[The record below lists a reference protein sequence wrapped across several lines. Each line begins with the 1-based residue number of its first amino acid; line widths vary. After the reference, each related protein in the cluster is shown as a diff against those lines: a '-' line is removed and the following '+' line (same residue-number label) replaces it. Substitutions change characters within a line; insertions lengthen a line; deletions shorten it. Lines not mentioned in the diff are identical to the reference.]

1 MIPTAM
7 LNSLY
12 TAGSL
17 KNTDG
22 GVEFAIKNRLA
33 DAEVIGIS
41 GIAIDGQ
48 PVAMDHVRLD
58 LEDGRGLAPF
68 EISAAHPISFPLRC
82 TVKVYVGGQA
92 LRPTSH
98 LIELAFD
105 TRPFGKLKLHAE
117 DAVAEDGQGA
127 HSIPRA
133 DDDDYSPEIIG
144 RRRALIEK
152 ETGVRLKHVVHHSLD
167 PHAAKGN
174 CENFVGVAQV
184 PIGLAG
190 PLHVCGEHAQGDF
203 LIPLATSEGT
213 LVASYNRG
221 MKVLNL
227 CGGVKVTVVGD
238 AMQRAPAF
246 IFQDARAGRDF
257 ALWVQAN
264 LAAIRQQA
272 EATSSVAKLQYIDT
286 FLASKFVYLRFN
298 FSTGDA
304 AGQNMVGR
312 ATLAAC
318 QWILDHH
325 PGVVNFYLES
335 NFAKDKKASDINRLR
350 TRGKR
355 VTAEA
360 VIRRE
365 VLIRHLRV
373 QPEKLT
379 YHYGVAN
386 VGALLSGANNNGGQ
400 SANGIAAMFIATGQ
414 DAANVAESSAAV
426 LYTELTSQGDLYV
439 SLTIPS
445 LIVATYG
452 GGTGLATQRECL
464 EILQCYGRHKV
475 NRLAEIVG
483 GVALAGEISLGAA
496 ISASD
501 WVSSHEKHGRNR

>member
-1 MIPTAM
+1 MIPSAL

-12 TAGSL
+12 TVGSL
-17 KNTDG
+17 TNGDS

-33 DAEVIGIS
+33 DAELVGIS
-41 GIAIDGQ
+41 GIAIDGH
-48 PVAMDHVRLD
+48 PIAMDQVRLD
-58 LEDGRGLAPF
+58 LEDGREVLPLDV
-68 EISAAHPISFPLRC
+68 SAAHPIAFPLRC
-82 TVKVYVGGQA
+82 TVKVHVGGPVLCVA
-92 LRPTSH
+92 THKLE
-98 LIELAFD
+98 IGFE
-105 TRPFGKLKLHAE
+105 TRPFGKLDLMVE
-117 DAVAEDGQGA
+117 DAVAENGQPA
-127 HSIPRA
+127 TSIPRGE
-133 DDDDYSPEIIG
+133 DDYSPDNVA
-144 RRRALIEK
+144 RRRAFLESQ
-152 ETGVRLKHVVHHSLD
+152 TGTPLRHIFHHSLD
-167 PHAAKGN
+167 PRAAKGN

-190 PLHVCGEHAQGDF
+190 PLHVRGEYAQGDF

-246 IFQDARAGRDF
+246 VFEDARAGRDF
-257 ALWVQAN
+257 AIWVQEN
-264 LAAIRQQA
+264 LPTIRAEA

-286 FLASKFVYLRFN
+286 YLASKFVYLRFN

-312 ATLAAC
+312 ATFAAC
-318 QWILDHH
+318 QWILARY
-325 PGVVNFYLES
+325 PGIVNFYLES
-335 NFAKDKKASDINRLR
+335 NFATDKKASDINRLR

-360 VIRRE
+360 VIRRD
-365 VLIRHLRV
+365 VMIGHLRV
-373 QPEKLT
+373 EPEKLT
-379 YHYGVAN
+379 SHYGVAN
-386 VGALLSGANNNGGQ
+386 VGALLSGANNNGGH

-426 LYTELTSQGDLYV
+426 LYTELTPQRDLYI

-452 GGTGLATQRECL
+452 GGTALATQRECL
-464 EILQCYGRHKV
+464 EILRCYGRGKV
-475 NRLAEIVG
+475 YRLAEIIG

>member
-1 MIPTAM
+1 MIPAAL

-12 TAGSL
+12 TVGSL

-22 GVEFAIKNRLA
+22 SFDFAIKNRLA
-33 DAEVIGIS
+33 DAEVVGVS
-41 GIAIDGQ
+41 GIAIDGRQ
-48 PVAMDHVRLD
+48 VAMDHVSLD
-58 LEDGRGLAPF
+58 LEDGRRLASF
-68 EISAAHPISFPLRC
+68 DVSAANPIPFPLRC
-82 TVKVYVGGQA
+82 TVKVHAGGQS
-92 LRPTSH
+92 LRLTRH
-98 LIELAFD
+98 KIEIAFEA
-105 TRPFGKLKLHAE
+105 RPFGKLKLDVE
-117 DAVAEDGQGA
+117 DGVAEDGQGSR
-127 HSIPRA
+127 SIPRA
-133 DDDDYSPEIIG
+133 EDDDYSPEIIG
-144 RRRALIEK
+144 RRRAFIEA
-152 ETGVRLKHVVHHSLD
+152 ESGVALKHIVHHSLD

-174 CENFVGVAQV
+174 CENFIGVAQV

-190 PLHVCGEHAQGDF
+190 PLHMVGEHAQGDF

-221 MKVLNL
+221 IKVLNL

-246 IFQDARAGRDF
+246 VFQDARAGRDF
-257 ALWVQAN
+257 EQWVHAN
-264 LAAIRQQA
+264 LAPIRQAA
-272 EATSSVAKLQYIDT
+272 EATSSVARLQYIDT

-318 QWILDHH
+318 QWIQEHH
-325 PGVVNFYLES
+325 PGIVKFYLEA
-335 NFAKDKKASDINRLR
+335 NFATDKKASDINRLR

-360 VIRRE
+360 VIGRDI
-365 VLIRHLRV
+365 LKRHMRIE
-373 QPEKLT
+373 PEQLT
-379 YHYGVAN
+379 YHHGVSN
-386 VGALLSGANNNGGQ
+386 VGAFLSGANNNGAQ

-414 DAANVAESSAAV
+414 DAANIAESSAAV
-426 LYTELTSQGDLYV
+426 LYTEVTGQGDLYI

-445 LIVATYG
+445 LIVATHG
-452 GGTGLATQRECL
+452 GGTSLATQRECL
-464 EILQCYGRHKV
+464 EILQCYGRGKV

-496 ISASD
+496 ISAAD
-501 WVSSHEKHGRNR
+501 WVSSHEKLGRNR